1 MSDRGVHPDLL
12 EEVETSRV
20 VEEQAPSE
28 TASREPRA
36 RRTGRASRQPAAP
49 ASTPGVVQGAAG
61 PEGETDGSGPPPT
74 AGSPEGASPPEWMQ
88 TVRESTD
95 PQTALATI
103 LKNVPLDEL
112 QKHPQISGW
121 IGNMAQR
128 VSREQAAQQ
137 AAEVAER
144 ERQDAWRRGDL
155 YRLGELYSPEQEA
168 RAQQVQQVQASEPFM
183 QQVTQFQSKLP
194 AEVQAQVSGRNFA
207 SFEAYLDA
215 LVEAK
220 ANHVAEAELKK
231 RQPALDKAEL
241 SATVGA
247 EPSPE
252 RNGGPSPGVREI
264 TDAEIERMSLAE
276 YERYFDENGHARN
289 GVRVRL
295 TRGVDVTRR

>member
-1 MSDRGVHPDLL
+1 
-12 EEVETSRV
+12 
-20 VEEQAPSE
+20 
-28 TASREPRA
+28 
-36 RRTGRASRQPAAP
+36 
-49 ASTPGVVQGAAG
+49 
-61 PEGETDGSGPPPT
+61 
-74 AGSPEGASPPEWMQ
+74 MQ